1 MSSTLRVGFIGAGRM
16 ANLHAGLIA
25 DEPDVRIV
33 AAADIDAAKAGAFVT
48 RWGGAAF
55 TDHRA
60 LLEQTPLDAVYI
72 CTPTTQ
78 HAAIGLDCLEFGV
91 ALYVEKPLDLDLR
104 TARRLVEAAEARG
117 VLAMTGFQWRYSEGY
132 RRAEELIGDS
142 PIALAT
148 LRWYWT
154 RPPIRWMWDRALAG
168 GQIVDQNIHLIDVGS
183 GLAGDVTTVYA
194 AYNDRQANYEAEFA
208 NWDGYAL
215 TLHFGHG
222 AVGVCAG
229 TYALFPEIQFEPA
242 ADFACATGWCASPT
256 SACNC
261 TRRAASRRGRTR
273 SRSIAASTVPSSPPC
288 VRATARTSAHR
299 CAPGCWRR
307 RPCWRPITRRRR
319 ARRSTWRR
327 SWPRRVTDDN
337 SNSQPTVALAAIAR
351 PTFDVPL
358 AQSVAA
364 TTLAQLAQA
373 GLHVVGG
380 DTLIM
385 DADGATHAQQTLLR
399 RGI

>member
-25 DEPDVRIV
+25 DEPDVRVV

-48 RWGGAAF
+48 QWGGVAF

-60 LLEQTPLDAVYI
+60 MLEQTPLDAVYI

-104 TARRLVEAAEARG
+104 AALRLVAAAEVRG
-117 VLAMTGFQWRYSEGY
+117 VLAMTGFQWRYSEAY
-132 RRAEELIGDS
+132 RRAEELIGDD
-142 PIALAT
+142 PVALVT

-154 RPPIRWMWDRALAG
+154 RPPIRWMWDRAQAG

-229 TYALFPEIQFEPA
+229 TYALFPEIQLEPS
-242 ADFACATGWCASPT
+242 ADFAVRDRLVRITDKRVQLYTPGGVETWPNT
-256 SACNC
+256 EPLHRGVN
-261 TRRAASRRGRTR
+261 RAF
-273 SRSIAASTVPSSPPC
+273 IAA
-288 VRATARTSAHR
+288 VRTGDPAHIRTPLRTGLLATA
-299 CAPGCWRR
+299 
-307 RPCWRPITRRRR
+307 
-319 ARRSTWRR
+319 
-327 SWPRRVTDDN
+327 
-337 SNSQPTVALAAIAR
+337 TVLAANHS
-351 PTFDVPL
+351 
-358 AQSVAA
+358 AQTGAPVNVAA
-364 TTLAQLAQA
+364 FLAAES
-373 GLHVVGG
+373 
-380 DTLIM
+380 D
-385 DADGATHAQQTLLR
+385 
-399 RGI
+399 